1 MDDIKGEDIDGQ
13 QGQRQSEKVEV
24 SVVSLAHTVPHPR
37 TVMIEAVDAVVTDAA
52 VRRSWRSEDL
62 TGVAVL
68 EFDDLVVDLNVAD
81 SGWGALPSRDIP
93 IGRLYLHLNKSSFV
107 WESPGQH
114 PWVTEAGPQQH
125 GYDEEEDD
133 DCEYGDG
140 RGQVD
145 SQVRTFES
153 EEERAGPNDEE

>member
-1 MDDIKGEDIDGQ
+1 MHPTSEHLQKKNGLSIELTLNLNESGEGI
-13 QGQRQSEKVEV
+13 VELGCIITATFEGDEWIQKHTLSALNV
-24 SVVSLAHTVPHPR
+24 KTLNIILTIVYREERSVVENHNVVSLT
-37 TVMIEAVDAVVTDAA
+37 
-52 VRRSWRSEDL
+52 
-62 TGVAVL
+62 
-68 EFDDLVVDLNVAD
+68 
-81 SGWGALPSRDIP
+81 
-93 IGRLYLHLNKSSFV
+93 YLHLNKSSFV

-145 SQVRTFES
+145 SQVRTS
-153 EEERAGPNDEE
+153 AGVEMKDLS